1 MTTLITLTR
10 PTLVA
15 RIKRAWRLRQ
25 LRRALAGAMDDY
37 QHSLTFVKAL
47 EGAPHENMSDAG
59 KRLAALRLHEER
71 LVMVSDEKRVNDLQ
85 AQIDHLE
92 LGGF

>member
-10 PTLVA
+10 PTLLA
-15 RIKRAWRLRQ
+15 RFKRLLRLKK
-25 LRRALAGAMDDY
+25 LRSRLAGAHDDY
-37 QHSLTFVKAL
+37 ERSLSNVKAL

-59 KRLAALRLHEER
+59 KRLAALRLQEER
-71 LVMVSDEKRVNDLQ
+71 LVLVSDEKRVKAIQ